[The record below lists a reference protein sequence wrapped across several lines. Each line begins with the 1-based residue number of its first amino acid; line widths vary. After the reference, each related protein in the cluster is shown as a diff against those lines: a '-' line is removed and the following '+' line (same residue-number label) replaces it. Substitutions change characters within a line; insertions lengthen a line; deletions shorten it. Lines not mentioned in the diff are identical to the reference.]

1 MSTTA
6 IKIHLGLQVCDKAD
20 KGKVSHCWSLICRST
35 ASSESHRDT
44 ARPVNPFQTTLF
56 SHSILLLYNNTRTA
70 ARGWQE
76 WQQDTEDASLDKLG
90 KLFHH
95 FSFHLE
101 FLFSNAEKFPAV
113 PVQGK
118 VRKEMALKWNVPET
132 FQIWSRKVSKYPDKK
147 SWGICKCWLLFYFIY
162 LLSGKNIEGEIIEC
176 KTHFVTEAPW
186 HLLHFQPLWVTCF
199 VTTSFLFKFSIHTTG
214 NGVSN
219 GVCFGDPVDIYQWGQ
234 KKVSIPT

>member
-1 MSTTA
+1 MLPKTPKCCDLLVKHLHSTTKWIASGTPRDLPNAWITEKPAIYPSTAFVIAFLLREHSPMSTTA

-76 WQQDTEDASLDKLG
+76 WQQDTEDASLDKLE

-147 SWGICKCWLLFYFIY
+147 SWGICKCWLLLLLFI
-162 LLSGKNIEGEIIEC
+162 
-176 KTHFVTEAPW
+176 F
-186 HLLHFQPLWVTCF
+186 FF
-199 VTTSFLFKFSIHTTG
+199 
-214 NGVSN
+214 
-219 GVCFGDPVDIYQWGQ
+219 
-234 KKVSIPT
+234 